1 MAGVAPGPPR
11 GQEKEL
17 GPDHFREVCG
27 GTVLRRTITTQKNSP
42 DLGPGEFFARRSPK
56 GVIYLPFFVALGAG
70 ATFFR

>member
-1 MAGVAPGPPR
+1 MDRIGPGGDGIGRR
-11 GQEKEL
+11 GDVTK
-17 GPDHFREVCG
+17 
-27 GTVLRRTITTQKNSP
+27 KNSP